1 VLVVAVVEHLVIQI
15 PQEKE
20 QQAELME
27 VVMQEI
33 VDLLQDQAQVQL
45 VQQTLVA
52 VVAVVVMM
60 ARHKVELVDL
70 V

>member
-1 VLVVAVVEHLVIQI
+1 LVVAVVEHLVIQI
-15 PQEKE
+15 LQDLE
-20 QQAELME
+20 QQVEHTEVEL
-27 VVMQEI
+27 QEI

-45 VQQTLVA
+45 VQQTLVV
-52 VVAVVVMM
+52 VVAVVVIM

>member
-1 VLVVAVVEHLVIQI
+1 
-15 PQEKE
+15 
-20 QQAELME
+20 ME